1 MLSKSKIKK
10 LKAELN
16 GYGVTINQLAEDKA
30 VGIGRSTVIKLLAG
44 ETYNATALKRIIE
57 IRDEKKREADNLLKS
72 I

>member
-16 GYGVTINQLAEDKA
+16 GYGVTINQLAEDKT

>member
-10 LKAELN
+10 LKTELN
-16 GYGVTINQLAEDKA
+16 GYGVTINQLAEDKS

-57 IRDEKKREADNLLKS
+57 IRDEKKREADSLLKS

>member
-10 LKAELN
+10 LKAELKSLN
-16 GYGVTINQLAEDKA
+16 VTYDTIIADEQINISEATL
-30 VGIGRSTVIKLLAG
+30 IRMFAG
-44 ETYNATALKRIIE
+44 KSYNAPALKRIIE

>member
-10 LKAELN
+10 LKTELN
-16 GYGVTINQLAEDKA
+16 GYGVTINQLAEDKT

-44 ETYNATALKRIIE
+44 ETYNAPALKRIIE
-57 IRDEKKREADNLLKS
+57 IRDEKKREADSLLKS

>member
-10 LKAELN
+10 LKTELN
-16 GYGVTINQLAEDKA
+16 GYGVTINKLAEDKT

-57 IRDEKKREADNLLKS
+57 IRDEKKREADSLLKS

>member
-16 GYGVTINQLAEDKA
+16 GYGVTINQLSEDKT

-57 IRDEKKREADNLLKS
+57 IRDEKKKEADSLLKS

>member
-16 GYGVTINQLAEDKA
+16 GYGVTINQLAEDKT

-44 ETYNATALKRIIE
+44 ETYNAPALKRIIE
-57 IRDEKKREADNLLKS
+57 IRDEKKREADSLLKS